1 MSFGGVILITLDE
14 AVTARLKSHGMTFE
28 VLVEPDGAHAFK
40 KGEVVIE
47 DILAVADVFSNA
59 NRGERP
65 AEKNILEIFGTTDVF
80 QVASKIVK
88 DGEIHLTTEQR
99 KNIQEQKRK
108 KIIAIIARN
117 AINPQTKTPHPP
129 ERIGR
134 AMEEA
139 GVHIDPLKHVDKQVN
154 VVLKALRP
162 IIPIR
167 FEETSIAV
175 RIPPDYASKVYG
187 AVSSFGKIDKQEWQN
202 DGSWIGVVTMPAGLQ
217 NDFYE
222 TMNHLTKGEVE
233 TKIIK

>member
-1 MSFGGVILITLDE
+1 M
-14 AVTARLKSHGMTFE
+14 TARLKSQGMAFE

-40 KGEVVIE
+40 KGEAAIE

-65 AEKNILEIFGTTDVF
+65 VEKNILEIFGTTDVF

-108 KIIAIIARN
+108 NIIAIIARN

-175 RIPPDYASKVYG
+175 RAPPDHASKVYG

-202 DGSWIGVVTMPAGLQ
+202 DGSWIGVITMPAGLQ

>member
-1 MSFGGVILITLDE
+1 M
-14 AVTARLKSHGMTFE
+14 TARLKSQGMTFE

-40 KGEVVIE
+40 KDEAAIE

-59 NRGERP
+59 SRGERP
-65 AEKNILEIFGTTDVF
+65 VEKNVLEIFGTTDVL

-139 GVHIDPLKHVDKQVN
+139 GVHIDPLKQVDKQVN
-154 VVLKALRP
+154 IVLKALRP

-175 RIPPDYASKVYG
+175 RIPSDYASKVYG
-187 AVSSFGKIDKQEWQN
+187 AVSGFGKIDKQEWQN

-222 TMNHLTKGEVE
+222 AMNHLTKGEVE

>member
-1 MSFGGVILITLDE
+1 MSFGGIILITLDE

>member
-1 MSFGGVILITLDE
+1 M
-14 AVTARLKSHGMTFE
+14 TARLKSQGMTFE

-40 KGEVVIE
+40 KDEAAIE

-59 NRGERP
+59 SRGERP
-65 AEKNILEIFGTTDVF
+65 VEKNVLEIFGTTDVL

-139 GVHIDPLKHVDKQVN
+139 GVHIDPLKQVDKQVN
-154 VVLKALRP
+154 IVLKALRP

-175 RIPPDYASKVYG
+175 RIPSDYASKVYG
-187 AVSSFGKIDKQEWQN
+187 AVSGFGKIDKQEWQN

-217 NDFYE
+217 SDFYE